1 MITVNMVP
9 ADVLINKVAD
19 YIKNNVR
26 EVKPPEWSYFA
37 KTASFKERLPDD
49 VENWWYIRT
58 ASLMRKLYLN
68 GPFGLSKAQVIYGGL
83 KRRGTRP
90 PRTVRAPTHSARL
103 ILQQLEKAGL
113 VVKTKE
119 GRALSPRGRSLLD
132 KLAYE
137 IFIDLADKNPSLKK
151 YLE

>member
-9 ADVLINKVAD
+9 ADVLISKLAD
-19 YIKNNVR
+19 YIKTNVR
-26 EVKPPEWSYFA
+26 EVQPPEWSYFA
-37 KTASFKERLPDD
+37 KTASFKERIPDD

-58 ASLMRKLYLN
+58 ASLMRKLYVD

-90 PRTVRAPTHSARL
+90 PRSSRAPSHSARL
-103 ILQQLEKAGL
+103 MLQQLEKAGL
-113 VVKTKE
+113 VTKTKE
-119 GRALSPRGRSLLD
+119 GRTLSSKGRSLLD

-137 IFIDLADKNPSLKK
+137 IFIDLANKDPSLKK